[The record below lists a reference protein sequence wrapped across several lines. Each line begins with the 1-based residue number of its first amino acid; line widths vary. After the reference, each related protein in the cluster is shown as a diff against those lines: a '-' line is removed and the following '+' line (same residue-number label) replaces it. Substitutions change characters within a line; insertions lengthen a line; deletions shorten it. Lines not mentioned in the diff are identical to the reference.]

1 MFIGVISYN
10 HVMNKVTEPDKRN
23 RRTYSLAP
31 DRASD
36 LIRVQLD
43 IETELKRSVY
53 RQDVLD
59 AMVKVMASD
68 PGVYKKVLNV
78 LR

>member
-1 MFIGVISYN
+1 MA
-10 HVMNKVTEPDKRN
+10 TEKDKRN

-59 AMVKVMASD
+59 AVVKVMATD
-68 PGVYKKVLNV
+68 PSVYSKVLKA

>member
-1 MFIGVISYN
+1 ME
-10 HVMNKVTEPDKRN
+10 TETDKRN

-36 LIRVQLD
+36 LIRVQLN
-43 IETELKRSVY
+43 IEKELKRSVY

-59 AMVKVMASD
+59 ALVKLMAAD
-68 PGVYKKVLNV
+68 ATVYKRVVNE

>member
-1 MFIGVISYN
+1 
-10 HVMNKVTEPDKRN
+10 MNKVTEKDNRN